1 MMHLLRLSVVLG
13 ICLLLLSEES
23 CGIYSFTGG
32 RKFNDS
38 VTVAVLTFTND
49 ASLAKATL
57 PQTFSET
64 LREAIQRQTLLTFLS
79 SNADLIFEG
88 SITGYNVSPVAIQGG
103 GTTDQAQLNRL
114 TITVNVKYT
123 DNVEDQY
130 SFESSFSRFADFPAS
145 QTLQAA
151 EDQLIKEISDQLV
164 QDILNRSIN
173 AW

>member
-1 MMHLLRLSVVLG
+1 MIRLLRLLILSVF
-13 ICLLLLSEES
+13 CLLLFSGES
-23 CGIYSFTGG
+23 CGTYSFTGG

-38 VTVAVLTFTND
+38 VTVAVLTFTNN
-49 ASLAKATL
+49 ATLAKATL
-57 PQTFSET
+57 PQSLSEA
-64 LREAIQRQTLLTFLS
+64 LREAIQRQTRLAFLP
-79 SNADLIFEG
+79 SNADLTFEG
-88 SITGYNVSPVAIQGG
+88 IITGYAVSPVALQGG
-103 GTTDQAQLNRL
+103 GTTDQAQFNRL

-123 DNVEDQY
+123 DEIEEQY
-130 SFESSFSRFADFPAS
+130 SYESSFSRFADFPAS

>member
-1 MMHLLRLSVVLG
+1 MMRLLRLSVVLS
-13 ICLLLLSEES
+13 ICLLILSAES

-57 PQTFSET
+57 PQTISET
-64 LREAIQRQTLLTFLS
+64 LREAIQRQTRLTFLS

-88 SITGYNVSPVAIQGG
+88 SITGYSVSPVAIQGG

-114 TITVNVKYT
+114 TITVRVKYT
-123 DNVEDQY
+123 DNVENQY